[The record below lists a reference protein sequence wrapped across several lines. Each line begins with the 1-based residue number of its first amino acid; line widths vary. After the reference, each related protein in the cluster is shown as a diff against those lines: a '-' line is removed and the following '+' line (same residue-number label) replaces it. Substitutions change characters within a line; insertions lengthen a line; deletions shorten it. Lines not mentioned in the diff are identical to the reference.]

1 VQHEPFQLAF
11 GNLRRSQRARPFA
24 PALALERTG
33 GALLERVLPLAPV
46 AAPPV
51 LAPADVSLAA
61 PPAPPPAHSVGGNFH
76 FHVGPCDRSSL
87 ADQVPFV
94 WRNLVVFA
102 FRAARAC
109 SSLISNPGRR
119 SSSGR
124 SKKLQPALFRRAP
137 AYAQKLAALSRK
149 VDAPD
154 SPFPQLALKIVAAAR
169 ELDGRRYRA
178 AARGYQSPLSFSTK
192 PPCRTTSFR
201 FMRLTMRIAPARTA
215 SARRNTAAMTI
226 VRSSNPDLMKSAVGT
241 GVDHFFAF
249 INIKD
254 LGLVPLERLGWAG
267 GPERRIGAPTA
278 RRRGGLSN
286 GCGGRV
292 APTQFWRIVGNDI
305 ERCRSLQSR
314 ACFSQSSLSL
324 CK

>member
-33 GALLERVLPLAPV
+33 GAPLERVLPLAPV

-51 LAPADVSLAA
+51 LVAAPADVSLAA
-61 PPAPPPAHSVGGNFH
+61 PPAPPPAHKCWRQFPLSL
-76 FHVGPCDRSSL
+76 RSFFIGRPGS
-87 ADQVPFV
+87 FV

-102 FRAARAC
+102 FRAARAF
-109 SSLISNPGRR
+109 SSLISNSGRR

-124 SKKLQPALFRRAP
+124 SKKLQPALFGRAP

-169 ELDGRRYRA
+169 EMDGRRYRA

-192 PPCRTTSFR
+192 PPCRTSSFR
-201 FMRLTMRIAPARTA
+201 SMRLTMRIAPARTA

-226 VRSSNPDLMKSAVGT
+226 ERSSNPDLMKSAVGT
-241 GVDHFFAF
+241 RVDHFFAF

-254 LGLVPLERLGWAG
+254 LGLVPLEGRGLGLGTPEGRRTDAATGAASRGLLAG
-267 GPERRIGAPTA
+267 A
-278 RRRGGLSN
+278 
-286 GCGGRV
+286 
-292 APTQFWRIVGNDI
+292 
-305 ERCRSLQSR
+305 
-314 ACFSQSSLSL
+314 
-324 CK
+324 